1 MKSSLLIFLFFS
13 LLTTFSFAKT
23 YVVGVENISY
33 YPNYTTVD
41 GKYSASAGKEILDAF
56 AKDAGIKFKYKP
68 YPVARLFTTFLKKK
82 SKLDFKF
89 PDHEFWKGDK
99 KKEFCKKL
107 GYQPVKDAL
116 GGINQKCIKF
126 SQYAFQYIDGVMVKK
141 ENLGK
146 GMGSLK
152 KLGFIRGFT
161 AWDYYKQIYVDKTI
175 KGKEANDFQGLLKQI
190 SKNRIDGGYMSIAG
204 GRHGASK
211 IGLADKLVYD
221 PGLPATKS
229 GYKLSS
235 HKHKDIIEK
244 FDKFLAE
251 KKDMLDEI
259 RKKYKVYNIYKK

>member
-1 MKSSLLIFLFFS
+1 MKKILLSIAMLGLFVSTSFS
-13 LLTTFSFAKT
+13 KT
-23 YVVGVENISY
+23 YVVGVENINY
-33 YPNYTTVD
+33 YPNYTTIN
-41 GKYSASAGKEILDAF
+41 GKYAASAGKEILDAF

-68 YPVARLFTTFLKKK
+68 YPVARLFSTFLKKK

-89 PDHEFWKGDK
+89 PDHEYWKGDK
-99 KKEFCKKL
+99 KKSFCKKL

-146 GMGSLK
+146 GQGALK
-152 KLGFIRGFT
+152 KLGTIRGFT
-161 AWDYYKQIYVDKTI
+161 AWDYIGGI
-175 KGKEANDFQGLLKQI
+175 KSGKIKIKEANDFQGLLKQI
-190 SKNRIDGGYMSIAG
+190 SKNRIDGGYMSISG
-204 GRHGASK
+204 GRHGASQ
-211 IGLADKLVYD
+211 IGLAGKLVYD
-221 PGLPATKS
+221 PALPATKS

-244 FDKFLAE
+244 FDKFLVE

>member
-1 MKSSLLIFLFFS
+1 MLGLFVSTSFS
-13 LLTTFSFAKT
+13 KT
-23 YVVGVENISY
+23 YVVGVENINY
-33 YPNYTTVD
+33 YPNYTTVN
-41 GKYSASAGKEILDAF
+41 GKYAASAGKEILDAF
-56 AKDAGIKFKYKP
+56 AKDAGITFKYKP

-89 PDHEFWKGDK
+89 PDHEYWKGDK
-99 KKEFCKKL
+99 KKSFCKKL

-146 GMGSLK
+146 GQAALK
-152 KLGFIRGFT
+152 KLGTIRGFT
-161 AWDYYKQIYVDKTI
+161 AWDYIGGI
-175 KGKEANDFQGLLKQI
+175 KSGKIKIKEANDFQGLLKQI
-190 SKNRIDGGYMSIAG
+190 SKSRIDGGYMPISG
-204 GRHGASK
+204 GRHGASQ
-211 IGLADKLVYD
+211 IGLAGKLVYD
-221 PGLPATKS
+221 PALPATKS

-244 FDKFLAE
+244 FDKFLVE

>member
-1 MKSSLLIFLFFS
+1 MKIFFVSLSFLA
-13 LLTTFSFAKT
+13 LTFSNAFSKE

-56 AKDAGIKFKYKP
+56 AKYAGIKLKYKP

-99 KKEFCKKL
+99 KKKFCEKL
-107 GYQPVKDAL
+107 GYKPVKDAL

-126 SQYAFQYIDGVMVKK
+126 SQYAFQYIDGVMVRK

-146 GMGSLK
+146 GVGSLK
-152 KLGFIRGFT
+152 KLGFVRGFT

-204 GRHGASK
+204 GRHGASL
-211 IGLADKLVYD
+211 IGLANKLVYD
-221 PGLPATKS
+221 PALPATKS

-235 HKHKDIIEK
+235 HKHKDIVEK
-244 FDKFLAE
+244 FDKFLVE
-251 KKDMLDEI
+251 KKAELDEI